1 VARDLRLFY
10 LFRLLA
16 TSYLWV
22 PIFYFFM
29 LSRGL
34 GFDEIMILSAIYSG
48 VVILVEVPTGAF
60 ADRIGRR
67 QSMMA
72 GSLAMV
78 ASCLVAY
85 SSHSFT
91 QFLIA
96 EVLAATSM
104 SLCSG
109 ADSAYLYDL
118 LQNNGRTEEY
128 ARREGT
134 ASAWHQGGSALAF
147 AAGGF
152 LAEIDLSLP
161 YLVTAMVSSAAFV
174 VALCMRGEGK
184 VAEEHQR
191 GAPLG
196 DELRKYFKLMGDS
209 LRDVANNRKL
219 AWIIFYSAV
228 VFALLRATI
237 YLYQPYLDVRGFE
250 YWQIGLVFFGI
261 YVVATFMAHRAD
273 SLRRTFGEDALV
285 WGLLGTLAVSFILLN
300 QFSGEWAVGM
310 LMIQAATKGL
320 YSPLVKPILNREI
333 HDSSRRAT
341 VLSVES
347 IARRTA
353 MGAFSLIAAFYGA
366 RSAIYLGGAI
376 GLVGFAL
383 LLVMAA
389 WAPMRRHRTA
399 VARVPAPVEE
409 RRGSAPGSAPAT
421 LD

>member
-1 VARDLRLFY
+1 MARDLRMFY

-72 GSLAMV
+72 GALAMV

-85 SSHSFT
+85 SAHSFT
-91 QFLIA
+91 QFLVA
-96 EVLAATSM
+96 EVLAAVSM

-118 LQNNGRTEEY
+118 LQNNGRSDEY

-152 LAEIDLSLP
+152 LAEIDLGLP
-161 YLVTAMVSSAAFV
+161 YLITACVSTGAFI
-174 VALCMRGEGK
+174 VALCMRGEGP
-184 VAEEHQR
+184 AQERREPT

-196 DELRKYFKLMGDS
+196 EELRKYFRLMGDS
-209 LRDVANNRKL
+209 LKDVANNKKL

-261 YVVATFMAHRAD
+261 YVVATFMAHHAHT
-273 SLRRTFGEDALV
+273 LRRAFGEDALV
-285 WGLLGTLAVSFILLN
+285 WGLLGTLAISFVLLN
-300 QFSGEWAVGM
+300 QFSGEWAVCM
-310 LMIQAATKGL
+310 LMVQAATKGL

-353 MGAFSLIAAFYGA
+353 MGAFSLVAAFYGA

-376 GLVGFAL
+376 GLVGFAV
-383 LLVMAA
+383 LLVMVA
-389 WAPMRRHRTA
+389 WSPMKRAPSRIRA
-399 VARVPAPVEE
+399 VPAPAEE
-409 RRGSAPGSAPAT
+409 PAGSAPAT
-421 LD
+421 VD